1 MWPQKYWGRTFK
13 DYVYQANQ
21 CWNVAVKCVNCISNI
36 VWDFLW
42 TMRKTLWFFS
52 TGNQSVD
59 SFRVHSRLSTEIT
72 EALAYATQIIDM
84 GLSPQIHSNCF
95 TPLNNINQKTNFLKF
110 LLKTFWLDDIGSG
123 TQARWSSPN
132 MKSIHWVCHEL
143 PQFNSIVQPSK

>member
-21 CWNVAVKCVNCISNI
+21 CWNIAIKCVKCISNI
-36 VWDFLW
+36 VWDFLQ

-59 SFRVHSRLSTEIT
+59 SFRVRSKLSTEIT
-72 EALAYATQIIDM
+72 KELAYIYVTQSRDV
-84 GLSPQIHSNCF
+84 GLSPQINSNF
-95 TPLNNINQKTNFLKF
+95 FMPLNNTNQKTNLFKF
-110 LLKTFWLDDIGSG
+110 PLKTFWLDDIGSG

-132 MKSIHWVCHEL
+132 VKSIQWGL
-143 PQFNSIVQPSK
+143 SWTGPVQ

>member
-21 CWNVAVKCVNCISNI
+21 CWNIAIKCVNCISNI
-36 VWDFLW
+36 VWDFLQ

-59 SFRVHSRLSTEIT
+59 SFRVRSKLSTEIT
-72 EALAYATQIIDM
+72 KELAYIYVTQSRDV
-84 GLSPQIHSNCF
+84 GLSPQINSNF
-95 TPLNNINQKTNFLKF
+95 FMPLNNTNQKTNLFKF
-110 LLKTFWLDDIGSG
+110 PLKTFWLDDIGSG

-132 MKSIHWVCHEL
+132 VKSIQWGL
-143 PQFNSIVQPSK
+143 SWTGPVQ